1 MIEGVTKSGFHYSLE
16 EDSLNDF
23 EVVDAIADIVS
34 GTPSRMILGLSTFMV
49 KVLGTEGRAALYDHV
64 RTDTGRVPTELIEQ
78 EITEILVAGNEAV
91 KK

>member
-34 GTPSRMILGLSTFMV
+34 GTPSRMI
-49 KVLGTEGRAALYDHV
+49 
-64 RTDTGRVPTELIEQ
+64 
-78 EITEILVAGNEAV
+78 
-91 KK
+91 